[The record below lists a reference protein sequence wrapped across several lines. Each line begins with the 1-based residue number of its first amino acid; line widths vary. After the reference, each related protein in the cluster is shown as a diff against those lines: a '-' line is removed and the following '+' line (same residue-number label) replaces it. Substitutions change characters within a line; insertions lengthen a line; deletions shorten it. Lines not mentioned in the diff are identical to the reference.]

1 MAELTPIEQKV
12 ISALKELGA
21 TEENKLKTAD
31 HVQKQCKL
39 PKGQVNSA
47 LMSLVSKG
55 YVKRVVRE
63 KVSGYYLIK
72 SE

>member
-1 MAELTPIEQKV
+1 MTELSPLEQKV
-12 ISALKELGA
+12 IAALKELGA
-21 TEENKLKTAD
+21 TEESKLKTAD

-72 SE
+72 KE

>member
-1 MAELTPIEQKV
+1 MAELTPIEQKIV
-12 ISALKELGA
+12 AALKELGA
-21 TEENKLKTAD
+21 VSEDKLKTAD

-55 YVKRVVRE
+55 YVKRVARE
-63 KVSGYYLIK
+63 KVSGYYLVK